1 MNIALISKNTGICT
15 NIAVFENLKAAQQMF
30 KFQDILEVTEV
41 VEGFWIGDIYKD
53 GIWSKKITLSQE
65 ELPEQNR
72 QTSYKAMRY
81 KADESPLISWR
92 EEALTVNEANE
103 KWLYYSAEGSDL
115 ANELSVLI
123 VMAKEYIREIYPDNE

>member
-1 MNIALISKNTGICT
+1 MSIALINKTTGFCE
-15 NIAVFENLKAAQQMF
+15 NIAVFE
-30 KFQDILEVTEV
+30 DIQTAIEMLGEQYIITE
-41 VEGFWIGDIYKD
+41 EKDGYGIGDIYKD
-53 GIWSKKITLSQE
+53 GVWSKKVTLIQE
-65 ELPEQNR
+65 ELPEQKR

-81 KADESPLISWR
+81 KAGESPLISWR

-103 KWLYYSAEGSDL
+103 KWLHYSAEGSEL